1 MKTYLR
7 TLVFFFPITLAAAD
21 NLNLLPQPKKLEQ
34 SDAEFTIGKSTRIVA
49 AKKQD
54 KLAAEMLAEE
64 IKSAADIKAPI
75 SAIAAPKS
83 ITLKRLPE
91 KDFPK
96 LDPSAAALFR
106 AEGYILD
113 VTPSRITVSGAS
125 DAGLFYGVQTLRQL
139 IHPAAKSS
147 ATVAAVH
154 IEDWPTMQW
163 RGVHDDISRGPIPTL
178 DYMKKQIRTLA
189 EYKINMF
196 SLYMEYVF
204 AYAKHPLPAPE
215 EGAITADNIRE
226 LVTYAAKYHVTL
238 LPEQQAFGH
247 LHHVLK
253 FEKYSD
259 LAETPHGHVLAPV
272 NEHSYDL
279 IRDMY
284 AELIPLFPGPL
295 FHIGA
300 DETFELGRGQTKAR
314 AAEVGLGRVYLEHLA
329 KVNEIVKPYNK
340 RLMFWADIA
349 QSYPD
354 LLKILPKDAIA
365 VAWDYNA
372 SEHFDAKLKPFHDA
386 GLTLFV
392 SPGASNWNRMVPYY
406 TNAYTN
412 IRNFIRDGQ
421 KYNAIGALN
430 TTWDDDGEALF
441 EMTWPPL
448 IFGAAASWQQGESS
462 IEDFQQKYDWAF
474 YRNGTGHQF
483 HNAILNLSRTNDI
496 MRSVNLN
503 SGAAD
508 DYFWLDPFTEVG
520 TRFTQRA
527 LPVARDL
534 RLAAENAQE
543 GIAQNRKSARLHSD
557 TLDALTFAA
566 QRMDFLGMK
575 IQYAQDMSNIYWSA
589 YDGQANARNVNL
601 GGITGTNAPLEDL
614 RDGAVRLRELYSQR
628 WLAENK
634 PYWLGSVTIRFENL
648 ALEYQQKINAVRIAR
663 QQFRDTKALPTPESL
678 GFFKPAPLPTTPTT
692 APTTA
697 PATTPPAATPPATP
711 PPTAAQPQAPPK

>member
-1 MKTYLR
+1 MNTKHLAVSFA
-7 TLVFFFPITLAAAD
+7 LLMPLTLAASD
-21 NLNLLPQPKKLEQ
+21 NLNLLPQPKRVEVR
-34 SDAEFTIGKSTRIVA
+34 DASFTISKATKIVVQ
-49 AKKQD
+49 KKQD
-54 KLAAEMLAEE
+54 RTAAEMLADEL
-64 IKSAADIKAPI
+64 KSAAELKTQIT
-75 SAIAAPKS
+75 SGAAAGKN
-83 ITLKRLPE
+83 IYLRYLAE
-91 KDFPK
+91 KDFPA
-96 LDPSAAALFR
+96 LDGKDAELFR

-113 VTPSRITVSGAS
+113 VTASRITVSGAS
-125 DAGLFYGVQTLRQL
+125 AAGLFYGVQTLRQL
-139 IHPAAKSS
+139 VHAGAKST
-147 ATVAAVH
+147 ATVVALH
-154 IEDWPTMQW
+154 IVDWPTMQW

-178 DYMKKQIRTLA
+178 DYMKKQIRTLS

-196 SLYMEYVF
+196 SLYMEHVF
-204 AYAKHPLPAPE
+204 AYQKHPLPAPE

-272 NEHSYDL
+272 NPASYDL

-314 AAEVGLGRVYLEHLA
+314 ADEVGLGRVYLEHLT
-329 KVNEIVKPYNK
+329 KVYEIVKPYNK

-354 LLKILPKDAIA
+354 LLKILPKDAVA
-365 VAWDYNA
+365 VAWAYDPRD
-372 SEHFDAKLKPFHDA
+372 HFDEKLKPFHDA
-386 GLTLFV
+386 GLSLMV
-392 SPGASNWNRMVPYY
+392 SPGANNWNRMVPYY
-406 TNAYTN
+406 TAAYIN

-421 KYNAIGALN
+421 KYNAIGAMN

-448 IFGAAASWQQGESS
+448 IFGAAASWQTGESS
-462 IEDFQQKYDWAF
+462 IDEFQQKYDWAF
-474 YRNGTGHQF
+474 YRNSTGHQF
-483 HNAILNLSRTNDI
+483 HNAILNLSRTNDL
-496 MRSVNLN
+496 MRSVSLN
-503 SGAAD
+503 AGAAD

-520 TRFTQRA
+520 ARFTQKA
-527 LPVARDL
+527 LPAAREL
-534 RLAAENAQE
+534 RLAAEDAQQT
-543 GIAQNRKSARLHSD
+543 IAQNRQHARLHAD

-566 QRMDFLGMK
+566 QRMDFFGMK
-575 IQYAQDMSNIYWSA
+575 IQYAQDMSRIYWEA
-589 YDGQANARNVNL
+589 YENQAEPKRVNL

-614 RDGAVRLRELYSQR
+614 RDGVVRLRDLYSQR

-634 PYWLGSVTIRFENL
+634 PYWLGSVTIRFDNL
-648 ALEYQQKINAVRIAR
+648 ALEYQQKINAVRMAR
-663 QQFRDTKALPTPESL
+663 QQYRDTKALPTPESL
-678 GFFKPAPLPTTPTT
+678 GFFRPTPVAAPVVQPTPNPPPRASPTVPPSGAT
-692 APTTA
+692 AP
-697 PATTPPAATPPATP
+697 
-711 PPTAAQPQAPPK
+711 K